1 VPEEC
6 QAYVKLRK
14 VHTSLEYTRNVGSLA
29 RTLAASLV
37 LAFAAVAYGVAPARA
52 DGDPA
57 SDILLISNVFL
68 TYSVD
73 VSPPAKTALQQ
84 AVAKANKSGFRIKV
98 AVIADP
104 ADLGSVPSLFGKP
117 QIYSK
122 FLGTEI
128 SFQYTNR
135 LLVVM
140 PNGFGFWR
148 KGKSIVR
155 EKKILTGVKVKQ
167 GGDGLAYS
175 AVNAVKALSKPR
187 PK

>member
-1 VPEEC
+1 
-6 QAYVKLRK
+6 
-14 VHTSLEYTRNVGSLA
+14 VGSAL
-29 RTLAASLV
+29 RTLAAV
-37 LAFAAVAYGVAPARA
+37 LALAAGTVAFGVAPAHA

-57 SDILLISNVFL
+57 SDILLIDNVFL

-73 VSPPAKTALQQ
+73 VSPAAKTALQQ
-84 AVAKANKSGFRIKV
+84 EVAKLNKSGFRVKV

-104 ADLGSVPSLFGKP
+104 ADLGAVPSLFGKP
-117 QIYSK
+117 QVYAK

-140 PNGFGFWR
+140 PDGFGFWR
-148 KGKSIVR
+148 QRKSIGR
-155 EKKILTGVKVKQ
+155 EKRILAAMKVKQ

-175 AVNAVKALSKPR
+175 AVNALKALSKPK
-187 PK
+187 PKPKAKPRKP

>member
-1 VPEEC
+1 MV
-6 QAYVKLRK
+6 
-14 VHTSLEYTRNVGSLA
+14 LA
-29 RTLAASLV
+29 LAAAV
-37 LAFAAVAYGVAPARA
+37 VAFGVAPARA

-57 SDILLISNVFL
+57 SDILLIDNVFL

-73 VSPPAKTALQQ
+73 VSTAAKTALQQ
-84 AVAKANKSGFRIKV
+84 EVAKLNHSGFRVKV

-104 ADLGSVPSLFGKP
+104 ADLGAVPSLFGKP
-117 QIYSK
+117 QLYAK

-148 KGKSIVR
+148 RGKSIVR
-155 EKKILTGVKVKQ
+155 EKKILAVVKVKQ

-175 AVNAVKALSKPR
+175 AVNALKALSKPR
-187 PK
+187 KR

>member
-1 VPEEC
+1 MGV
-6 QAYVKLRK
+6 
-14 VHTSLEYTRNVGSLA
+14 LA
-29 RTLAASLV
+29 RRLAAG
-37 LAFAAVAYGVAPARA
+37 LAAAAAVVAFGVAPARA

-57 SDILLISNVFL
+57 SDVLLVDNVFL
-68 TYSVD
+68 TYSVG
-73 VSPPAKTALQQ
+73 VSAPAKAALAQT
-84 AVAKANKSGFRIKV
+84 VAHLNAKGFRVKV

-104 ADLGSVPSLFGKP
+104 ADLGAVPSLYGKP
-117 QIYSK
+117 QIYAK

-155 EKKILTGVKVKQ
+155 EKKILTRVKVKQ

-175 AVNAVKALSKPR
+175 AVNALKALSKPR
-187 PK
+187 R

>member
-1 VPEEC
+1 M
-6 QAYVKLRK
+6 
-14 VHTSLEYTRNVGSLA
+14 GSLV
-29 RTLAASLV
+29 RTLSAA
-37 LAFAAVAYGVAPARA
+37 LAVALAAVAFGVAPARA

-57 SDILLISNVFL
+57 SDILLVDNVFL

-73 VSPPAKTALQQ
+73 VSPEAKAALEQ
-84 AVAKANKSGFRIKV
+84 AVAKANHTGFRIKV
-98 AVIADP
+98 AVVADP
-104 ADLGSVPSLFGKP
+104 ADLGAVPSLFGKP
-117 QIYSK
+117 QIYAK

-155 EKKILTGVKVKQ
+155 DKKVLAHVKVKQ

-175 AVNAVKALSKPR
+175 AVNALKALSKPR
-187 PK
+187 KK

>member
-1 VPEEC
+1 M
-6 QAYVKLRK
+6 
-14 VHTSLEYTRNVGSLA
+14 GSPVRILGAALA
-29 RTLAASLV
+29 
-37 LAFAAVAYGVAPARA
+37 LAFAAIAFGVAPARA

-57 SDILLISNVFL
+57 SDILLVQNVFL

-73 VSPPAKTALQQ
+73 VSPAAKTALEQT
-84 AVAKANKSGFRIKV
+84 VAKLNKGGFRVKV

-104 ADLGSVPSLFGKP
+104 ADLGAVPSLFGKP
-117 QIYSK
+117 QIYAK

-128 SFQYTNR
+128 AFQYTNR

-155 EKKILTGVKVKQ
+155 DKKILTSVKVKQ
-167 GGDGLAYS
+167 GGDGLVYS
-175 AVNAVKALSKPR
+175 AVNALKALSKPR
-187 PK
+187 K

>member
-1 VPEEC
+1 VG
-6 QAYVKLRK
+6 VI
-14 VHTSLEYTRNVGSLA
+14 TRRVAAG
-29 RTLAASLV
+29 LAA
-37 LAFAAVAYGVAPARA
+37 AAAAAVIGVAPARA

-57 SDILLISNVFL
+57 SDVLLVDNVFL
-68 TYSVD
+68 TYSVN
-73 VSPPAKTALQQ
+73 VSPPAKSALAQS
-84 AVAKANKSGFRIKV
+84 VARLNSRGFRIKV

-104 ADLGSVPSLFGKP
+104 ADLGAIPSLFGKP
-117 QIYSK
+117 QIYAK

-155 EKKILTGVKVKQ
+155 DKKILTGVRVKT

-175 AVNAVKALSKPR
+175 AVNALKALSKPR
-187 PK
+187 K

>member
-1 VPEEC
+1 V
-6 QAYVKLRK
+6 RI
-14 VHTSLEYTRNVGSLA
+14 LA
-29 RTLAASLV
+29 VAVV
-37 LAFAAVAYGVAPARA
+37 LASAAVAFNVAPARA

-57 SDILLISNVFL
+57 SDILLVDNVFL

-73 VSPPAKTALQQ
+73 VSPEAKTALQQ
-84 AVAKANKSGFRIKV
+84 AVAKANKTGFRIKV
-98 AVIADP
+98 AVIADA
-104 ADLGSVPSLFGKP
+104 ADLGAVPSLFGKP
-117 QIYSK
+117 QFYAK

-148 KGKSIVR
+148 DRRTIVR
-155 EKKILTGVKVKQ
+155 EKRILGRMTVKQ

-175 AVNAVKALSKPR
+175 AVSAVKALSKPHA
-187 PK
+187 K

>member
-1 VPEEC
+1 MV
-6 QAYVKLRK
+6 R
-14 VHTSLEYTRNVGSLA
+14 SLV
-29 RTLAASLV
+29 RTLAAVLV
-37 LAFAAVAYGVAPARA
+37 LASSAVAFGVAPARA

-57 SDILLISNVFL
+57 SDILLVDNVFL

-73 VSPPAKTALQQ
+73 VSPEAKTALQQ
-84 AVAKANKSGFRIKV
+84 EVARLNKHGFRVKV

-104 ADLGSVPSLFGKP
+104 ADLGAVPSLFGKP
-117 QIYSK
+117 QLYAK

-148 KGKSIVR
+148 QRKSVVR
-155 EKKILTGVKVKQ
+155 EKKVLARVKVAQ
-167 GGDGLAYS
+167 GGDGLAHS
-175 AVNAVKALSKPR
+175 AVNALKALSKPR
-187 PK
+187 R

>member
-1 VPEEC
+1 
-6 QAYVKLRK
+6 
-14 VHTSLEYTRNVGSLA
+14 VGSFV
-29 RTLAASLV
+29 RTLFAALT
-37 LAFAAVAYGVAPARA
+37 LAFAAVAFGVSPARA

-57 SDILLISNVFL
+57 SDILLIANVFL

-73 VSPPAKTALQQ
+73 VSPAAKTALEQ
-84 AVAKANKSGFRIKV
+84 AVAKANKAGFRIKV

-104 ADLGSVPSLFGKP
+104 ADLGAVPSLFGKP
-117 QIYSK
+117 QIYAK

-128 SFQYTNR
+128 AFQYTNR

-148 KGKSIVR
+148 KGRSVVR
-155 EKKILTGVKVKQ
+155 EKKILTALKLKQ

-187 PK
+187 KR

>member
-1 VPEEC
+1 MGSP
-6 QAYVKLRK
+6 LRI
-14 VHTSLEYTRNVGSLA
+14 LGAAFALA
-29 RTLAASLV
+29 LAAI
-37 LAFAAVAYGVAPARA
+37 AFDVAPARA

-57 SDILLISNVFL
+57 SDILLVQNVFL

-73 VSPPAKTALQQ
+73 VSPAAKTALEQT
-84 AVAKANKSGFRIKV
+84 VAKLNKSGFRIKV

-104 ADLGSVPSLFGKP
+104 ADLGAVPSLFGKP
-117 QIYSK
+117 QIYAK

-128 SFQYTNR
+128 AFQYTNR
-135 LLVVM
+135 LLIVM

-155 EKKILTGVKVKQ
+155 DKKILTSVKVKQ

-175 AVNAVKALSKPR
+175 AVNALKALSKPR
-187 PK
+187 K

>member
-1 VPEEC
+1 M
-6 QAYVKLRK
+6 
-14 VHTSLEYTRNVGSLA
+14 GSLV
-29 RTLAASLV
+29 RT
-37 LAFAAVAYGVAPARA
+37 FAAALAVALVAVAFGVGPARA

-57 SDILLISNVFL
+57 SDILLVDNVFL

-73 VSPPAKTALQQ
+73 VSPEAKTSLEQ
-84 AVAKANKSGFRIKV
+84 AVAKANHTGFRIKV
-98 AVIADP
+98 AVVADP
-104 ADLGSVPSLFGKP
+104 ADLGAVPSLFGKP
-117 QIYSK
+117 QIYAK

-148 KGKSIVR
+148 ERKSVVR
-155 EKKILTGVKVKQ
+155 EKRILGSLKVKQ

-175 AVNAVKALSKPR
+175 AVTALKALSKPR
-187 PK
+187 KA